1 MCDII
6 YTHISIMVYYTNVIF
21 KNRKIYFD
29 VTDNE
34 NHRVLASEDIKAG
47 EILFI
52 EQLASNE
59 SSSKIISYVK
69 HNKELFDN
77 LYPRP
82 RTYEYEDRVK
92 GSATEKEVEKL
103 ATQKVQKNVFNITIN
118 SAGEYYAIGVYVS
131 KFNHNKFPNTCM
143 CIENID
149 YIKDTRKQL
158 CFVAILANKDIQSG
172 CEITINYGK
181 GYFDE
186 TEGCQI
192 RQKLDNIDITVK
204 NILNKYMDKPVFHQV
219 YNNLALADC
228 ECIYRYDNERI
239 FIAK

>member
-1 MCDII
+1 
-6 YTHISIMVYYTNVIF
+6 MVYYTDIIF

-29 VTDNE
+29 VNDNE

-52 EQLASNE
+52 EHLASNE
-59 SSSKIISYVK
+59 SSIKIISYVK

-82 RTYEYEDRVK
+82 RTYEYEDRAK

-103 ATQKVQKNVFNITIN
+103 ATQKVQKNVFGITIN
-118 SAGEYYAIGVYVS
+118 SGREYYAIGVYVS

-158 CFVAILANKDIQSG
+158 CFAAILANEDIQSG
-172 CEITINYGK
+172 SEITINYGK
-181 GYFDE
+181 GYFNE
-186 TEGCQI
+186 IEGYQI
-192 RQKLDNIDITVK
+192 QQRIDKIDITVK
-204 NILNKYMDKPVFHQV
+204 NILNKYMDKHVFHQV

-228 ECIYRYDNERI
+228 KCVYQYDDETIY
-239 FIAK
+239 IAKKIK

>member
-1 MCDII
+1 MCGII
-6 YTHISIMVYYTNVIF
+6 YTHISIMVYYTNVVF

-29 VTDNE
+29 VNDNE
-34 NHRVLASEDIKAG
+34 NHRVLASEDINTG

-52 EQLASNE
+52 EQLASNK
-59 SSSKIISYVK
+59 SSGKIISYVK

-103 ATQKVQKNVFNITIN
+103 ATEKVQKNVFCIKIN
-118 SAGEYYAIGVYVS
+118 TGEEYYVIGVYVS
-131 KFNHNKFPNTCM
+131 KFNHNKLHNTNM
-143 CIENID
+143 NISN
-149 YIKDTRKQL
+149 IGKQKQL
-158 CFVAILANKDIQSG
+158 TYVAITANQDIKKG
-172 CEITINYGK
+172 DEITINYGK
-181 GYFDE
+181 AYFNE
-186 TEGCQI
+186 TEGIELPQSV
-192 RQKLDNIDITVK
+192 DISDTIK
-204 NILNKYMDKPVFHQV
+204 NILKKYMNKAVFHQV

-228 ECIYRYDNERI
+228 ECIYRYDNESI

>member
-1 MCDII
+1 
-6 YTHISIMVYYTNVIF
+6 MVYYTNLIF
-21 KNRKIYFD
+21 KNRKIHFD
-29 VTDNE
+29 TTDNE
-34 NHRVLASEDIKAG
+34 NHKVVASQDIKIG

-52 EQLASNE
+52 EHLASNE

-82 RTYEYEDRVK
+82 RTYAYEDRAK
-92 GSATEKEVEKL
+92 GSRTEKEVEKL
-103 ATQKVQKNVFNITIN
+103 ATEKVQKNMFSIKVN
-118 SAGEYYAIGVYVS
+118 SGEEYYAIGVYVS

-149 YIKDTRKQL
+149 YMKDKRKQL
-158 CFVAILANKDIQSG
+158 CFVAILANEDIQSG
-172 CEITINYGK
+172 SEITINYGK
-181 GYFDE
+181 GYFNE
-186 TEGCQI
+186 IEGYQI
-192 RQKLDNIDITVK
+192 RQNIDKIDITVK

-228 ECIYRYDNERI
+228 KCVYHYDDETM
-239 FIAK
+239 FIAKKSK